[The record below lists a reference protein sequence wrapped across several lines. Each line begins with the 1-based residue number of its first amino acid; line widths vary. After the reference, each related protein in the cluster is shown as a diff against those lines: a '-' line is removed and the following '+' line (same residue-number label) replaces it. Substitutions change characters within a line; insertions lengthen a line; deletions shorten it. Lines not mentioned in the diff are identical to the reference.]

1 MESTCAGDCLFC
13 STNSILGALVVRR
26 TLADRASPELYA
38 DGGAVTIAA
47 GIILP
52 EWETRTAGG
61 R

>member
-1 MESTCAGDCLFC
+1 M
-13 STNSILGALVVRR
+13 VRR

-52 EWETRTAGG
+52 EWETAVPLVAADGNAVVRRVTVA
-61 R
+61 RLRSAWPV